1 MFCGLFYYVYL
12 DTSWRSYPFEEN
24 TQSLIFKWDVSFHQ
38 ILQCF
43 LVGGKTQR
51 YFLKKK
57 KTKKNTYSK
66 QKKCGRVAVKHLSN
80 SLDLVIFCDIMSLFT
95 VIYLFIFTI
104 INSGIEAKNL
114 TNGIKAL
121 VNKRKDNFPQL
132 ILGEKVR

>member
-38 ILQCF
+38 IWQCF
-43 LVGGKTQR
+43 LGWWQNTTLCLEKI
-51 YFLKKK
+51 
-57 KTKKNTYSK
+57 KTKILILI
-66 QKKCGRVAVKHLSN
+66 KKHGRVAVKHLSN

>member
-1 MFCGLFYYVYL
+1 MG
-12 DTSWRSYPFEEN
+12 WWQN
-24 TQSLIFKWDVSFHQ
+24 TTLCLEKI
-38 ILQCF
+38 
-43 LVGGKTQR
+43 
-51 YFLKKK
+51 
-57 KTKKNTYSK
+57 KTKILILI
-66 QKKCGRVAVKHLSN
+66 KKHGRVAVKHLSN

-121 VNKRKDNFPQL
+121 VNKIKDNFPQL